1 MSATLSLSSSTYRSL
16 LCSLPTTAHLTL
28 TRPWPSAAL
37 LTPLAPCPEGTR
49 SWQDL
54 YTGVLVRAQAV
65 NIHGWRAARFQGT
78 PVPCARCGGA
88 IPIGPGLCRTSPKR
102 RSRKFAHRKGGR
114 APYSLCRGP
123 AALSLRLSPEVRHR
137 DYGPASTSR
146 ASS

>member
-28 TRPWPSAAL
+28 TQPWPSAAL
-37 LTPLAPCPEGTR
+37 LTPLAPCPGGTR

-102 RSRKFAHRKGGR
+102 RFRKLVQTIADEDR
-114 APYSLCRGP
+114 ASPEP
-123 AALSLRLSPEVRHR
+123 AARSRHGPHRLP
-137 DYGPASTSR
+137 TS
-146 ASS
+146 